1 MKYEITGD
9 NAPVVICTLENGE
22 SMITE
27 GGGMAWMSPNM
38 EMETSGGGSL
48 GKALGRMFSGEKIF
62 QNIYTARGG
71 QGMIAFAPSF
81 PGQILALDVTP
92 DKPLILQKRAFL
104 ASESGVELSLYFQKK
119 GMVGFFGG
127 EGFIMQKVTGNGKVF
142 LEIDGSAV
150 TYDLEPGQQL
160 VVDTGSLAAMDATC
174 KMDVVTVK
182 GAKNVLFGGEG
193 LFNTLI
199 TGPGKVVLQTVSFT
213 GLVSAIAAAIPS
225 TNN

>member
-1 MKYEITGD
+1 
-9 NAPVVICTLENGE
+9 
-22 SMITE
+22 
-27 GGGMAWMSPNM
+27 
-38 EMETSGGGSL
+38 
-48 GKALGRMFSGEKIF
+48 
-62 QNIYTARGG
+62 
-71 QGMIAFAPSF
+71 MIAFAPSF
-81 PGQILALDVTP
+81 PGQILGLDITP
-92 DKPLILQKRAFL
+92 QTPVILQKRAFL
-104 ASESGVELSLYFQKK
+104 ASESGVELSTYFQKK

>member
-1 MKYEITGD
+1 M
-9 NAPVVICTLENGE
+9 
-22 SMITE
+22 
-27 GGGMAWMSPNM
+27 
-38 EMETSGGGSL
+38 
-48 GKALGRMFSGEKIF
+48 
-62 QNIYTARGG
+62 
-71 QGMIAFAPSF
+71 
-81 PGQILALDVTP
+81 
-92 DKPLILQKRAFL
+92 
-104 ASESGVELSLYFQKK
+104 
-119 GMVGFFGG
+119 
-127 EGFIMQKVTGNGKVF
+127 F

>member
-1 MKYEITGD
+1 MRYEIKGE
-9 NAPVVICTLENGE
+9 NMPAVVCSLESGE

-27 GGGMAWMSPNM
+27 GGSMAWMSPNM
-38 EMETSGGGSL
+38 EMSTSGGGSL
-48 GKALGRMFSGEKIF
+48 GKAFGRLLSGERIF

-71 QGMIAFAPSF
+71 EGMIAFAPSF
-81 PGQILALDVTP
+81 PGQIMALEVTP
-92 DKPLILQKRAFL
+92 ENPIILQKRAFL
-104 ASESGVELSLYFQKK
+104 ASESGVQLSTYFQKK

-127 EGFIMQKVTGNGKVF
+127 EGFIMQKVSGSGTVF

-150 TYDLEPGQQL
+150 TYDLEAGQQL

-174 KMDVVTVK
+174 KMEVVAVK

-193 LFNTLI
+193 LFNTLV

-213 GLVSAIAAAIPS
+213 GLVTAIAAAIPS

>member
-104 ASESGVELSLYFQKK
+104 ASESGVELS
-119 GMVGFFGG
+119 
-127 EGFIMQKVTGNGKVF
+127 
-142 LEIDGSAV
+142 
-150 TYDLEPGQQL
+150 
-160 VVDTGSLAAMDATC
+160 
-174 KMDVVTVK
+174 
-182 GAKNVLFGGEG
+182 
-193 LFNTLI
+193 
-199 TGPGKVVLQTVSFT
+199 
-213 GLVSAIAAAIPS
+213 
-225 TNN
+225 

>member
-1 MKYEITGD
+1 MEYKISGD
-9 NAPVVICTLENGE
+9 SMPVVICSLENGE

-27 GGGMAWMSPNM
+27 GGSMAWMSPNM
-38 EMETSGGGSL
+38 EMSTSGGGSL
-48 GKALGRMFSGEKIF
+48 GKAFGRLLSGERIF

-81 PGQILALDVTP
+81 PGQILGLDITP
-92 DKPLILQKRAFL
+92 QTPVILQKRAFL
-104 ASESGVELSLYFQKK
+104 ASESGVELSTYFQKK

>member
-1 MKYEITGD
+1 MEYKISGD
-9 NAPVVICTLENGE
+9 SMPVVICSLENGE

-27 GGGMAWMSPNM
+27 GGSMAWMSPNM
-38 EMETSGGGSL
+38 EMSTSGGGSL
-48 GKALGRMFSGEKIF
+48 GKAFGRLLSGERIF

-81 PGQILALDVTP
+81 PGQILALDITP
-92 DKPLILQKRAFL
+92 QTPVILQKRAFL
-104 ASESGVELSLYFQKK
+104 ASESGIELSTHFQKK

-150 TYDLEPGQQL
+150 TYNLEPGQQL

>member
-1 MKYEITGD
+1 MKYEITGE

-22 SMITE
+22 AMITE

-119 GMVGFFGG
+119 GMTGFFGG
-127 EGFIMQKVTGNGKVF
+127 EGFIMQKVSGKGKVF
-142 LEIDGSAV
+142 IEVDGSAV
-150 TYDLEPGQQL
+150 T
-160 VVDTGSLAAMDATC
+160 
-174 KMDVVTVK
+174 
-182 GAKNVLFGGEG
+182 
-193 LFNTLI
+193 
-199 TGPGKVVLQTVSFT
+199 
-213 GLVSAIAAAIPS
+213 
-225 TNN
+225 

>member
-1 MKYEITGD
+1 MKYEITGE
-9 NAPVVICTLENGE
+9 NAPVVICTLEDGE
-22 SMITE
+22 SMTTE

-92 DKPLILQKRAFL
+92 EKPIILQKRAFL
-104 ASESGVELSLYFQKK
+104 AAESGVELSVYFQKK
-119 GMVGFFGG
+119 GMAGFFGG
-127 EGFIMQKVTGNGKVF
+127 EGFIMQKVSGKGKVF
-142 LEIDGSAV
+142 IEVDGSAV
-150 TYDLEPGQQL
+150 SYELGAAEQL
-160 VVDTGSLAAMDATC
+160 VIDTGTLAAMDASCT
-174 KMDVVTVK
+174 MDVVTVK

-193 LFNTLI
+193 LFNTVV
-199 TGPGKVVLQTVSFT
+199 TGPGKVTLQTISFT
-213 GLVSAIAAAIPS
+213 NLVNTIAASIPS
-225 TNN
+225 KS

>member
-22 SMITE
+22 AMITE

-71 QGMIAFAPSF
+71 EGTIAFAPSF

-92 DKPLILQKRAFL
+92 DRPVILQKRAFL
-104 ASESGVELSLYFQKK
+104 ASESGVELSVYFQKK

-127 EGFIMQKVTGNGKVF
+127 EGFIMQKVSGRGKVF
-142 LEIDGSAV
+142 IEVDGSAV
-150 TYDLEPGQQL
+150 TYELGTGEKL

-174 KMDVVTVK
+174 SMDIVTVK

-193 LFNTLI
+193 LFNTVV
-199 TGPGKVVLQTVSFT
+199 TGPGKVTLQTISFT
-213 GLVSAIAAAIPS
+213 NLVSTIAAAIPPKS
-225 TNN
+225 

>member
-1 MKYEITGD
+1 MEYKISGE
-9 NAPVVICTLENGE
+9 NMPVVICDLESGE

-27 GGGMAWMSPNM
+27 GGSMAWMSPNM
-38 EMETSGGGSL
+38 EMSTSGGGSL
-48 GKALGRMFSGEKIF
+48 GKAFGRLISGERIF

-71 QGMIAFAPSF
+71 KGMIAFAPSF
-81 PGQILALDVTP
+81 PGQILAMDVAP

-104 ASESGVELSLYFQKK
+104 ASESGVELSTYLQKK

-150 TYDLEPGQQL
+150 TYELEAGQQL

-174 KMDVVTVK
+174 RMDVVAVK

-199 TGPGKVVLQTVSFT
+199 TGPGKVILQTVSFT
-213 GLVSAIAAAIPS
+213 GLVSSIAAAIPS